1 MKPLVVEV
9 EVVQVLLLTAV
20 TATSAQVV
28 EVLVEDSS
36 VAEVA
41 AEEKVVVDVV
51 ENLQNQ
57 DWLPLDLSSDIIDKN
72 AIE

>member
-1 MKPLVVEV
+1 M
-9 EVVQVLLLTAV
+9 LLLTAV
-20 TATSAQVV
+20 TAILMQVA

-51 ENLQNQ
+51 ETLQNQ
-57 DWLPLDLSSDIIDKN
+57 DWLPLDLSSDIINKN

>member
-1 MKPLVVEV
+1 MVVEV
-9 EVVQVLLLTAV
+9 EEVLVLLLTAV
-20 TATSAQVV
+20 TAILMQVV

-51 ENLQNQ
+51 ETLQNQ